1 MRPLRLPGHPFLRR
15 WPLSFMLLAACA
27 GLHAEAVQVAVAA
40 NFAGPMTAIT
50 AVFEKDTGHKA
61 LLSFGATGKF
71 YAQIKSGAPFDV
83 FLAADEKTPLRL
95 ADEGLAVAS
104 TSFTYATGRLVL
116 WSARPDFVDAQ
127 GQVLKTG
134 RFDRLAIAAPT
145 LAPYG
150 AAALETLTQLGLQN
164 ALGAKIVQ
172 GESIGQTFNFVY
184 SGNAELG
191 FVALSQVIEH
201 GQGSS
206 GSKWVVPAS
215 LYSPLHQDAVVLVH
229 GKKNRAAEALMAFLK
244 TEKAR
249 AIIRAFGYEL

>member
-1 MRPLRLPGHPFLRR
+1 
-15 WPLSFMLLAACA
+15 
-27 GLHAEAVQVAVAA
+27 
-40 NFAGPMTAIT
+40 
-50 AVFEKDTGHKA
+50 
-61 LLSFGATGKF
+61 
-71 YAQIKSGAPFDV
+71 
-83 FLAADEKTPLRL
+83 
-95 ADEGLAVAS
+95 
-104 TSFTYATGRLVL
+104 
-116 WSARPDFVDAQ
+116 VDAQ